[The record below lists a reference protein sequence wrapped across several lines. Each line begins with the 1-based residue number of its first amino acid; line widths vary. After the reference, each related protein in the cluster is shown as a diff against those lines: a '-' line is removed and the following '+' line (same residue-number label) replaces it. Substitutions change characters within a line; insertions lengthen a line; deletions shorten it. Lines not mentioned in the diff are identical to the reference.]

1 MTSDVAAP
9 ILGFNNLMQPA
20 FSMCVCVLKLV
31 IFSLS
36 KTKGGRALELL
47 PSTIYFVNCLSGLS
61 VESMQLVDNGKS

>member
-20 FSMCVCVLKLV
+20 FSVCVCVLKLV

-47 PSTIYFVNCLSGLS
+47 PSTIYFNCLSGLS